1 MEGVAP
7 ASSVLQNLVAEL
19 FQSVND
25 ISICMFDN
33 ILTGAEDDEE
43 LLRRVKLIVAICV
56 KHNIVL
62 NFKKKFLG
70 QLWAKFFGY
79 ELSQS
84 GYKIDKARCNALAEI
99 PMPGYG
105 KNKKENKTQMQ
116 SFLGFSVY
124 FMHFV
129 ERYAHFAAPLHDM
142 TRDDFDWD
150 KSTWTRDY
158 AEDFETFK

>member
-1 MEGVAP
+1 MMEGVAP

-19 FQSVND
+19 FESVNN

-62 NFKKKFLG
+62 NFRKTFLG

-79 ELSQS
+79 ELSAA
-84 GYKIDKARCNALAEI
+84 GYKIDTARCKAMSEI
-99 PMPGYG
+99 PMPGHG
-105 KNKKENKTQMQ
+105 KTKKENKTQMQ

-124 FMHFV
+124 FMHFI
-129 ERYAHFAAPLHDM
+129 
-142 TRDDFDWD
+142 
-150 KSTWTRDY
+150 
-158 AEDFETFK
+158 EDQA